1 MTAGLSIL
9 LTKPEFRYVYAG
21 TVIIEKETNIHYINI
36 VLSP

>member
-9 LTKPEFRYVYAG
+9 LTKPEFPHVYAG
-21 TVIIEKETNIHYINI
+21 TVIFEKETNIHYINI